1 MTIHITHDTL
11 IIFSVDISLY
21 FGNIWNCG
29 TSVCRLSF
37 SIDVQFGLTDI
48 ITTLII
54 SVIHMIS
61 VAYIKK
67 GNIANNN
74 EKVQMIITIIIFSLQ
89 ERRCWQNW
97 VVFLCHNL
105 EQCCIC
111 TITDV
116 KMLMFLML
124 IFCVA
129 KFIQTHTNHCILF
142 RSYIKL
148 MSVQGKFLHC
158 IYANMQTWIQQKLKH
173 TN

>member
-1 MTIHITHDTL
+1 MTLWHFCLQVMFFKNLRYAIWAHWYNNYFDYISNSYD
-11 IIFSVDISLY
+11 FSRVY
-21 FGNIWNCG
+21 
-29 TSVCRLSF
+29 
-37 SIDVQFGLTDI
+37 
-48 ITTLII
+48 
-54 SVIHMIS
+54 
-61 VAYIKK
+61 KK